1 MSSFMAR
8 ALELAG
14 KAAGKVSPNPAV
26 GAVIVKDGRIAGE
39 GYTSPPGGPHAE
51 VIALHQAGEA
61 ARGSTL
67 YVTLEPCSTYGKTP
81 PCTRAIIE
89 AGISEVLIAVND
101 PNPLHSGLAHE
112 IFREAGI
119 KVSAGDMA
127 AEAAEVNES
136 FFKWVRSGL
145 PFVTAKYAM
154 TLDGKIATSSGDS
167 KWISSSES
175 RAEVHRLRSVVDAVM
190 VGVGTVI
197 ADNPELTARP
207 PFVEEYR
214 APYRIIIDSSG
225 RTPLQSRLLQDKEAA
240 KTIIMTT
247 SAAPA
252 DFAGAAASFGAKV
265 IVTGRSA
272 VGVDMRAALIEL
284 GKRQIT
290 SVLVEGGSSLLGS
303 LFDGRLIDKLMV
315 FIAPRLAGG
324 RNALTPVGGEGIR
337 LMSDAVMLDPVEAR
351 TIGPDVLVSGYP
363 RWS

>member
-1 MSSFMAR
+1 MSRFMTR

-14 KAAGKVSPNPAV
+14 RAAGKVSPNPAV
-26 GAVIVKDGRIAGE
+26 GAVIVKDGRMVGE

-51 VIALHQAGEA
+51 VIALQQAGEA
-61 ARGSTL
+61 ARGGTL

-81 PCTRAIIE
+81 PCTRAIID
-89 AGISEVLIAVND
+89 AGICEVVIAVDD
-101 PNPLHSGLAHE
+101 PNPMHRGRAQQ

-119 KVSAGDMA
+119 KVSTGDLA
-127 AEAAEVNES
+127 AKAAEVNES

-167 KWISSSES
+167 KWISSPES
-175 RAEVHRLRSVVDAVM
+175 RAEVHRLRSVVDAVL

-214 APYRIIIDSSG
+214 TPYRIIIDSSG
-225 RTPLQSRLLQDKEAA
+225 RTPLQSKLLQDKEAA
-240 KTIIMTT
+240 KTIIVTT
-247 SAAPA
+247 SSAPA
-252 DFAGAAASFGAKV
+252 DFAGAVTSFGANI

-272 VGVDMRAALIEL
+272 VGVDMRAALMVL

-290 SVLVEGGSSLLGS
+290 SVLAEGGSSLLGS
-303 LFDGRLIDKLMV
+303 LFDNRLIDKLLV

-337 LMSDAVMLDPVEAR
+337 LMSEAVTLDPVKAR